1 MKMGLEPFMALDQK
15 TLKFMTENHNA
26 VLSTYRRD
34 GATQMSIVTTG
45 PYKDGVAFSTTETR
59 AKLRNLERNPR
70 CSLLVAQDNWWG
82 YVVLEGVAEIIS
94 LKTTGAHDLRDA
106 MRDVYRAAAGKEHPN
121 WDEYDEVMRQENRV
135 GVVVIPNKTYGTV
148 L

>member
-1 MKMGLEPFMALDQK
+1 MALDQK

-45 PYKDGVAFSTTETR
+45 PYKDGVAFSTTENR

>member
-45 PYKDGVAFSTTETR
+45 PYKDGVAFSTTENR

-94 LKTTGAHDLRDA
+94 LKTTGAHELRDA

>member
-45 PYKDGVAFSTTETR
+45 PSKDGVAFSTTENR

>member
-1 MKMGLEPFMALDQK
+1 MALDQK
-15 TLKFMTENHNA
+15 TLKFMAENHNA

-45 PYKDGVAFSTTETR
+45 PYKDGVAFSTTENR

-94 LKTTGAHDLRDA
+94 LKTTGAHELRDA

>member
-1 MKMGLEPFMALDQK
+1 MGLERFMALDQK
-15 TLKFMTENHNA
+15 TLKFMAENHNA

-45 PYKDGVAFSTTETR
+45 PYKDGVAFSTTENR

-94 LKTTGAHDLRDA
+94 LKTTGAHELRDA

-135 GVVVIPNKTYGTV
+135 GVVVIPNKTYVTV

>member
-45 PYKDGVAFSTTETR
+45 PFKDGVAFSTTENR

>member
-1 MKMGLEPFMALDQK
+1 MKMGLERFMALDQK

-45 PYKDGVAFSTTETR
+45 PYKDGVAFSTTENR

-94 LKTTGAHDLRDA
+94 LKTTGAHELSDA

>member
-15 TLKFMTENHNA
+15 TLKFMAENHNA

-45 PYKDGVAFSTTETR
+45 PYKDGVAFSTTENR

-94 LKTTGAHDLRDA
+94 LKTTGAHELRDA

>member
-1 MKMGLEPFMALDQK
+1 MGLERFMALDQK
-15 TLKFMTENHNA
+15 TLKFMAENHNA

-45 PYKDGVAFSTTETR
+45 PYKDGVAFSTTENR

-94 LKTTGAHDLRDA
+94 LKTTGAHELRDA